1 MIICSRNKELQLDIA
16 QVEYLTRNFYILFPG
31 VAKKKAIINAKKS
44 MRIMECFLNGVWL
57 LSPFQLQRESQT
69 VLITLVHYILVICS
83 RVAGESHSQ
92 PVQYIPIIEQ
102 MKTILAVSAFLG

>member
-1 MIICSRNKELQLDIA
+1 
-16 QVEYLTRNFYILFPG
+16 
-31 VAKKKAIINAKKS
+31 
-44 MRIMECFLNGVWL
+44 MECFLNGVWL

-69 VLITLVHYILVICS
+69 VLITLVHYILVIFS

-102 MKTILAVSAFLG
+102 MKQS